1 MKVTVENKKGLNKDV
16 KVFVDK
22 KTMNVYM
29 DEKYEEIK
37 GTVNLKG
44 FRPGKVPREILK
56 RQFGKAVFSEVLD
69 KVLKETSTKAL
80 QENKIKPA
88 GQPKLDL
95 KTYGEDKDLEYI
107 LSVTE
112 LPKVELKSIENI
124 KFDEYTV
131 KIDQKETDKR
141 INDIAKN
148 QPNFKEAPETTKAKK
163 GDLVVFDYNATVD
176 EKTFKGGEGKNT
188 QLTLGKDL
196 FLKGFDEQLI
206 GVKKGDEKIVDAT
219 LPENFPEKEFIN
231 KKAKFKC
238 TISAV
243 KIPEDVK
250 IDDQFAKNLGAKDLN
265 DLKSLITK
273 QINDEYKN
281 SLDRLTKN
289 QILKEIEKFKVS
301 EIPENLLEDEIKILS
316 QGMSEDD
323 AKKSRKNFEEVAK
336 KRIKVGLVLN
346 EFGEQ
351 NQIKVTEQEL
361 QAEVQKQ
368 IRMMPGQEKMVMEF
382 YKKNP
387 NALASLRGTVY
398 EEKILN
404 MIKEKAKPNK
414 KEISKDEAEKI
425 LKESQ
430 KQQLEQERR
439 QAEINTLQQHND
451 LLAELDQAEDVN
463 RATFAFLNRDD
474 DNSVRAFNEAQT
486 EISDRDIRRIDAQ
499 GLYASEQLRLRSV
512 GALRAGRAAERA
524 ANLNAMATIFSASYK
539 ATQTG

>member
-22 KTMNVYM
+22 KTMNNYM

-44 FRPGKVPREILK
+44 FRPGKVPREVLK
-56 RQFGKAVFSEVLD
+56 RQFGKAIFGEVLD
-69 KVLKETSTKAL
+69 KVLKETSNKAL
-80 QENKIKPA
+80 KENKIKPA

-95 KTYGEDKDLEYI
+95 KTYGEDKDLEYV

-131 KIDQKETDKR
+131 KIDPKETEKR
-141 INDIAKN
+141 IKEIAKN
-148 QPNFKEAPETTKAKK
+148 QPNFKEAADNVTAKE

-176 EKTFKGGEGKNT
+176 EKSFKGGEGKNT

-196 FLKGFDEQLI
+196 FLKGFDKQLI
-206 GVKKGDEKIVDAT
+206 GVKKGDEKNVEAV
-219 LPENFPEKEFIN
+219 LPENFPEKELIN

-238 TISAV
+238 SITSI
-243 KIPEDVK
+243 KNPEEVK

-265 DLKSLITK
+265 DLKSLISK

-289 QILKEIEKFKVS
+289 QILKEIEKFKVN
-301 EIPENLLEDEIKILS
+301 EIPENLLAEEVKILS
-316 QGMSEDD
+316 QGMSEED
-323 AKKSRKNFEEVAK
+323 AKKSKNNFEEIAK
-336 KRIKVGLVLN
+336 KRIKVGLILN

-351 NQIKVTEQEL
+351 NQIKITEQEL

-368 IRMMPGQEKMVMEF
+368 IQMMPGQEKMVMDF

-404 MIKEKAKPNK
+404 AIKQKGKSSK

-430 KQQLEQERR
+430 NQQLDTKKEQIKDNQKNKE
-439 QAEINTLQQHND
+439 TKKTSPKTT
-451 LLAELDQAEDVN
+451 
-463 RATFAFLNRDD
+463 ATK
-474 DNSVRAFNEAQT
+474 SK
-486 EISDRDIRRIDAQ
+486 
-499 GLYASEQLRLRSV
+499 
-512 GALRAGRAAERA
+512 
-524 ANLNAMATIFSASYK
+524 K
-539 ATQTG
+539 AKTVKKKVKKVSKK

>member
-1 MKVTVENKKGLNKDV
+1 MKVTIENKKGLNKDV

-22 KTMNVYM
+22 KTMNNYM

-44 FRPGKVPREILK
+44 FRPGKVPREVLK
-56 RQFGKAVFSEVLD
+56 RQFGKAIFGEVLD

-80 QENKIKPA
+80 EENKIKPA

-95 KTYGEDKDLEYI
+95 KTYGEDKDLEYV

-112 LPKVELKSIENI
+112 FPKIELKSIENI
-124 KFDEYTV
+124 KFNEYTV

-141 INDIAKN
+141 IKEIAKN
-148 QPNFKEAPETTKAKK
+148 QPSFKDAAENVEAKE

-176 EKTFKGGEGKNT
+176 GKTFKGGEGKNT

-196 FLKGFDEQLI
+196 FLKGFDKQLI
-206 GVKKGDEKIVDAT
+206 GVKKGDQKTVEAV
-219 LPENFPEKEFIN
+219 LPENFPEKELIN
-231 KKAKFKC
+231 KKAKFNC
-238 TISAV
+238 LITAV
-243 KIPEDVK
+243 KNPDEVK

-265 DLKSLITK
+265 DLKLLISK

-301 EIPENLLEDEIKILS
+301 EIPENLLAEEMKILS
-316 QGMSEDD
+316 QGMSEED
-323 AKKSRKNFEEVAK
+323 AKKSKSNFEEIAK
-336 KRIKVGLVLN
+336 KRIKVGLILN

-361 QAEVQKQ
+361 QTEVQKQ
-368 IRMMPGQEKMVMEF
+368 IQMMPGQEKMVMDF

-387 NALASLRGTVY
+387 SALASLRGTVY

-404 MIKEKAKPNK
+404 SIKQKGISSK
-414 KEISKDEAEKI
+414 KEITKDEAEKI
-425 LKESQ
+425 LKDSQ
-430 KQQLEQERR
+430 NQ
-439 QAEINTLQQHND
+439 
-451 LLAELDQAEDVN
+451 ELDTKKDQKKK
-463 RATFAFLNRDD
+463 
-474 DNSVRAFNEAQT
+474 T
-486 EISDRDIRRIDAQ
+486 ETKK
-499 GLYASEQLRLRSV
+499 ASPKK
-512 GALRAGRAAERA
+512 
-524 ANLNAMATIFSASYK
+524 TIIKSTKTKTVKKK
-539 ATQTG
+539 AKKVSKK